1 MFLRLLFV
9 LLIALNIAVG
19 AWLLLGQD
27 DVHGRAATD
36 TGVPELH
43 LLSERPAAPSS
54 APAPASPESSAAT
67 PSTAAAPSAPAS
79 SPTPQARVPD
89 PAPAPPQPPRPNTYT
104 CMALGPFATQ
114 TDMRNARVAL
124 TNQAA
129 RMRSRQEQTTQT
141 AGWWVYLPGG
151 GSRDK
156 ALELGRRLAAAN
168 VGDYFVVG
176 QGDQSNTVSLGLFKD
191 PANARRRRE
200 QVVAAGFPA
209 QMTERTETV
218 PEYWLDVVI
227 ADNGHADWR
236 NRVKGVGSHSTGC
249 F

>member
-27 DVHGRAATD
+27 DVHGRSAAD
-36 TGVPELH
+36 TGVPQLR
-43 LLSERPAAPSS
+43 LLSESPLPHAASTSAPPTSASIANAAPAVS
-54 APAPASPESSAAT
+54 APVPPVAPT
-67 PSTAAAPSAPAS
+67 
-79 SPTPQARVPD
+79 
-89 PAPAPPQPPRPNTYT
+89 PAPPPRQTSYT
-104 CMALGPFATQ
+104 CMALGPFATPV
-114 TDMRNARVAL
+114 DLRNARNVL
-124 TNQAA
+124 SNQAA

-141 AGWWVYLPGG
+141 TGWWVYLPGG

-168 VGDYFVVG
+168 VGEYFIVSS
-176 QGDQSNTVSLGLFKD
+176 GDQPNTISLGLFKD
-191 PANARRRRE
+191 PANARRRRD
-200 QVVAAGFPA
+200 QVAAAGFPA
-209 QMTERTETV
+209 QMTERTESV
-218 PEYWLDVVI
+218 PEYWLDVVV

-236 NRVKGVGSHSTGC
+236 SRLHGVGSHSTGC

>member
-36 TGVPELH
+36 AGVPELH
-43 LLSERPAAPSS
+43 LLSERPPAPSS
-54 APAPASPESSAAT
+54 APTPASPATALAAAT
-67 PSTAAAPSAPAS
+67 PSNPAS
-79 SPTPQARVPD
+79 SAAPAA
-89 PAPAPPQPPRPNTYT
+89 PAPAPTAPPPPRPNTYT

-114 TDMRNARVAL
+114 TDMRNARAAL
-124 TNQAA
+124 SSQAA
-129 RMRSRQEQTTQT
+129 RMRQRQEQTTQT
-141 AGWWVYLPGG
+141 TGWWVYLPGG

-168 VGDYFVVG
+168 VGEYFIVSS
-176 QGDQSNTVSLGLFKD
+176 GDQSNTVSLGLFKD

-200 QVVAAGFPA
+200 QVAAAGFPA
-209 QMTERTETV
+209 QMSERSESV
-218 PEYWLDVVI
+218 AEYWLDVVI
-227 ADNGHADWR
+227 ADNGRTDWR
-236 NRVKGVGSHSTGC
+236 NRVRGVGSHSTGC